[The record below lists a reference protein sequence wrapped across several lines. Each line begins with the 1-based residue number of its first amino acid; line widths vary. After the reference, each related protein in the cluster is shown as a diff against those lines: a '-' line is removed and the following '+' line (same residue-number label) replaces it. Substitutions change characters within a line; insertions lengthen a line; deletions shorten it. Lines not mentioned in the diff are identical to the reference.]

1 MQQSENILDYH
12 QFYLEFKQNDYM
24 PLRVNDEWL
33 LENENYLRETLF
45 SFYQVYS
52 RSKNPSE
59 IINSLFKLYAD
70 VILHTYIHFDNGGS
84 YL

>member
-1 MQQSENILDYH
+1 MQQTENILDYH
-12 QFYLEFKQNDYM
+12 AFYTEFKQNDYM

-52 RSKNPSE
+52 RSKKPSE
-59 IINSLFKLYAD
+59 VLNSLFKLYAD
-70 VILHTYIHFDNGGS
+70 VILHTYTHFENGGS

>member
-1 MQQSENILDYH
+1 METNRILDYH
-12 QFYLEFKQNDYM
+12 EFYTEFKQNDYM
-24 PLRVNDEWL
+24 PLRVNDEWID
-33 LENENYLRETLF
+33 ENETYLRETLF

-52 RSKNPSE
+52 RSKNPEE

-70 VILHTYIHFDNGGS
+70 VILHTYICFDSGGS